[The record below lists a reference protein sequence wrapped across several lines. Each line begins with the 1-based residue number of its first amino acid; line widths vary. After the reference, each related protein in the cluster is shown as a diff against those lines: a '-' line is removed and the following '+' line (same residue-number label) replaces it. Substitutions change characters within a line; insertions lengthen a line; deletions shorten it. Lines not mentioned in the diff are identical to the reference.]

1 MISACKWQKHDIK
14 VRVSSVCYLTCCQ
27 LRLIPKLLASMNH
40 LHSKT
45 YKYRAEVK
53 NTLVLE
59 KSNFSPNSNLVLL
72 LPLFCGFD
80 DIGQHTLDD
89 FITCK
94 DL

>member
-1 MISACKWQKHDIK
+1 MNSACQWQKHDVK

-72 LPLFCGFD
+72 LPIFV
-80 DIGQHTLDD
+80 
-89 FITCK
+89 
-94 DL
+94 DLMI